1 MSELEDIMGG
11 EKANDLPSSLAAPPT
26 AEGGTNN
33 DAIVDPTDDGIEIAS
48 LEVAGVIRDEY
59 GNTWQVPGD
68 NVEDLDDLYAGDI
81 YKIPAAMEEKFHV
94 QMIAISELKAYALR
108 HFVPVLQEELGIPK
122 ELIKDMGSPLDKY
135 HCVGDAIMVK
145 IPRVI
150 HDRIKELEV
159 RETKERLIQ
168 MNPTQAMLKKGSRDG
183 IIMSYEHKT
192 SVNLADPNNRQGI
205 FADEQGRVK

>member
-11 EKANDLPSSLAAPPT
+11 KNTSSSSEAPPL
-26 AEGGTNN
+26 AESGTNN
-33 DAIVDPTDDGIEIAS
+33 ESTLKVDDDGIEVDS
-48 LEVAGVIRDEY
+48 LEVAGVIRDKY

-81 YKIPAAMEEKFHV
+81 YKIPPEMEKDFHV

-108 HFVPVLQEELGIPK
+108 HFVPVLQEELGIPAH
-122 ELIKDMGSPLDKY
+122 LIKDMGSPLDKY

-150 HDRIKELEV
+150 HERIKAMETKEV
-159 RETKERLIQ
+159 KERLIN
-168 MNPTQAMLKKGSRDG
+168 MEPTQEMLKKANRDG
-183 IIMSYEHKT
+183 IMMSYEHKT
-192 SVNLADPNNRQGI
+192 SVNIADPTNRQGI